1 MYSKTTTVWNETG
14 IHARPANLFTSE
26 AKQFSSHI
34 TIKNLET
41 GKEANAK
48 SILIVLTL
56 IITKGTKVEVSAEG
70 EDEKEAVE
78 HLVRLID
85 NGLGEGK

>member
-1 MYSKTTTVWNETG
+1 MYSRQTTVWNETG
-14 IHARPANLFTSE
+14 IHARPANLFTAE
-26 AKQFSSHI
+26 AKQFSSHV

-41 GKEANAK
+41 GREANAK

-56 IITKGTKVEVSAEG
+56 VITKGTNVEIRAEG

-78 HLVRLID
+78 HLIRLID
-85 NGLGEGK
+85 SGLGEG